1 MGNPDANGLLP
12 APFGHTKTGF
22 IIAKMEGGIQCET
35 IAPMQIFGPSGSIHA
50 TAASLD
56 PSLQP
61 HVRGWLEPGDIFL
74 RLLLDRPELALVAE
88 SCAAE
93 VALHAVLQAE
103 PSTAVAPEDLSAL
116 QDADVRESYTHFLR
130 FRDALLAAGTLEAY
144 YLSLFPRDGMQTVG
158 RINIPPLFLDLL
170 VEAVLRNMLDGGS
183 APCDVYGLRA
193 ADMLFR
199 SQRISTQ
206 DGQVLSGDQRTLDML
221 NETGGLGDIGR
232 FLAQA
237 KAPLQTIALQVLA
250 DDNAHGFVAD
260 WQSPRQGT
268 RHRFLLDLTH
278 EVSNDLSHGLVLTM
292 TRARS
297 GLKAL
302 AGVLQMWVQHF
313 LGVAVTIRPLQ
324 KIDDAAWRWHVGL
337 DADSS
342 ALLNDL
348 YAGQAVESDRLQR
361 LVSLFRLDFVEPL
374 DMRADVAGKP
384 VYLGLMMNAHGVV
397 KLKPQNLLI
406 NLPLRELV

>member
-1 MGNPDANGLLP
+1 
-12 APFGHTKTGF
+12 
-22 IIAKMEGGIQCET
+22 
-35 IAPMQIFGPSGSIHA
+35 MQIFGPSGSIHA

-158 RINIPPLFLDLL
+158 RINMPPLFLDLL

-206 DGQVLSGDQRTLDML
+206 DGQVLSGDQHTLDML

-232 FLAQA
+232 FLAEA
-237 KAPLQTIALQVLA
+237 KAPLREVNMQVLT
-250 DDNAHGFVAD
+250 DDNAAAYFQQAAG
-260 WQSPRQGT
+260 
-268 RHRFLLDLTH
+268 RHAFLLDLTH
-278 EVSNDLSHGLVLTM
+278 EVTNDLSHGLTFTM

-302 AGVLQMWVQHF
+302 ASVLQKWVQHF

-324 KIDDAAWRWHVGL
+324 KIDDDAWRWHVGL
-337 DADSS
+337 DAASS

-348 YAGQAVESDRLQR
+348 YEGREVEPARLQR
-361 LVSLFRLDFVEPL
+361 LVSLFRLDFANPQ
-374 DMRADVAGKP
+374 DMRPDVVGKP
-384 VYLGLMMNAHGVV
+384 VYLGLMMNADGIV
-397 KLKPQNLLI
+397 KLKPQNLLV
-406 NLPLRELV
+406 NLPLRALA

>member
-1 MGNPDANGLLP
+1 MGNPDTNGLFIR
-12 APFGHTKTGF
+12 PFDRIKTGS
-22 IIAKMEGGIQCET
+22 IIARREGGIQCAT
-35 IAPMQIFGPSGSIHA
+35 IAPMQIFGSSDSIHA
-50 TAASLD
+50 TS
-56 PSLQP
+56 PRVNPGLQR
-61 HVRGWLEPGDIFL
+61 HVRDWLAPGDMFL
-74 RLLLDRPELALVAE
+74 RLLLDRPELALVPE

-93 VALHAVLQAE
+93 VALRAALQAE
-103 PSTAVAPEDLSAL
+103 PSTTVAPDDLLAL

-144 YLSLFPRDGMQTVG
+144 YLSLFPRSGMQPAG
-158 RINIPPLFLDLL
+158 RINMPPLFLDLL
-170 VEAVLRNMLDGGS
+170 VEAMLRNLLDGGS
-183 APCDVYGLRA
+183 ASCDVYGLRA

-237 KAPLQTIALQVLA
+237 KAPLQTIALQVLT
-250 DDNAHGFVAD
+250 DDNAPGFVAD

-278 EVSNDLSHGLVLTM
+278 EISNDLSHGLVLTM

-302 AGVLQMWVQHF
+302 AGVLQMWIQHF

-348 YAGQAVESDRLQR
+348 YAGQAVESARLQR

-384 VYLGLMMNAHGVV
+384 VYLGLMMSADGVV